1 MDRAE
6 TVDAQVTLPAGLYK
20 IIEQR
25 AQVRG
30 HSISIEIVALLSFLL
45 SQPTDELEQEFAEW
59 EAASDEDWQAMET
72 VLAAEAS

>member
-6 TVDAQVTLPAGLYK
+6 TVDAQVTLPEVLYK

-30 HSISIEIVALLSFLL
+30 HSISSEMVALLSFLL
-45 SQPTDELEQEFAEW
+45 SQPNEELEQEFAEW
-59 EAASDEDWQAMET
+59 EAASDEDWQAMEA
-72 VLAAEAS
+72 VLTTEAG

>member
-6 TVDAQVTLPAGLYK
+6 TVDAQVTLPAVLYK

-30 HSISIEIVALLSFLL
+30 HSISSYIVALLSFLL

-59 EAASDEDWQAMET
+59 EAASDEDWQAMEA

>member
-6 TVDAQVTLPAGLYK
+6 TVDAQVTLPAVLYK

-30 HSISIEIVALLSFLL
+30 HSISSEIVALLSFLL

-59 EAASDEDWQAMET
+59 EAASDEDWQAMEA

>member
-6 TVDAQVTLPAGLYK
+6 TVDAQVRLPRGLYK

-30 HSISIEIVALLSFLL
+30 HSFSSEMVALLSFLL
-45 SQPTDELEQEFAEW
+45 SEPNDQLEQEFAEW
-59 EAASDEDWQAMET
+59 EAASDEDWQAMEE
-72 VLAAEAS
+72 VLAAEAN

>member
-6 TVDAQVTLPAGLYK
+6 TVDAQIKLPAVLYK

-25 AQVRG
+25 AQVHG
-30 HSISIEIVALLSFLL
+30 HSISSEIVVLLSFLL
-45 SQPTDELEQEFAEW
+45 SQATDELEQEFAEW
-59 EAASDEDWQAMET
+59 EAASDEDWQAMEE

>member
-6 TVDAQVTLPAGLYK
+6 TVDAQVTLPAVLYK

-30 HSISIEIVALLSFLL
+30 HSISSEMVELLSFLL

-59 EAASDEDWQAMET
+59 EAASDEDWQVMEAM
-72 VLAAEAS
+72 LAAEAS

>member
-6 TVDAQVTLPAGLYK
+6 TVNAQVTLPEDLYE

-25 AQVRG
+25 AQARG
-30 HSISIEIVALLSFLL
+30 HSISSEIVAILSFLL

-59 EAASDEDWQAMET
+59 EAASDEDWQGMEAR
-72 VLAAEAS
+72 LAAEAS

>member
-6 TVDAQVTLPAGLYK
+6 TVDAQIKLPAVLYK

-25 AQVRG
+25 AQIRG
-30 HSISIEIVALLSFLL
+30 HSISSEMVELLSFLL
-45 SQPTDELEQEFAEW
+45 SQPTDELEQEVAEW
-59 EAASDEDWQAMET
+59 EAASDEDWQAMEA

>member
-1 MDRAE
+1 MDRVE
-6 TVDAQVTLPAGLYK
+6 TVDAQVTLPAVLYK

-30 HSISIEIVALLSFLL
+30 HSISSEMVALLSFLL
-45 SQPTDELEQEFAEW
+45 SGPNDELEQEFAEW
-59 EAASDEDWQAMET
+59 EAASDEDWQAMEA

>member
-1 MDRAE
+1 MDNAE
-6 TVDAQVTLPAGLYK
+6 IVDAQITLPAVLYK

-30 HSISIEIVALLSFLL
+30 HSISSEIVVLLSFLL

-59 EAASDEDWQAMET
+59 EAASDEDWQAMEA
-72 VLAAEAS
+72 VLAGEAS